1 MLTNEFDRK
10 EKEIFTSKDYMSPLK
25 DCPKTA
31 VSFFSTVIEEQFIK
45 LFNPVQI
52 ATISVGSKIPVWK
65 FSQRT

>member
-45 LFNPVQI
+45 LFNPTKEENLLMLIVDMGKEI
-52 ATISVGSKIPVWK
+52 YD
-65 FSQRT
+65 